1 MSSTA
6 AAAAAGGAAASS
18 GRSESQPWL
27 WLSRRG
33 PFMLK
38 YQKQADRRKVS
49 ALMQREDEKLV
60 KTVTAALPGGNAVSG
75 ADVNAVSD
83 QLLDESESRKVT
95 WSLARLRNWT
105 SG

>member
-33 PFMLK
+33 SAAVGPGATRRAPERSSA
-38 YQKQADRRKVS
+38 ADTAYYDVVRRL
-49 ALMQREDEKLV
+49 AGIG
-60 KTVTAALPGGNAVSG
+60 PG
-75 ADVNAVSD
+75 
-83 QLLDESESRKVT
+83 
-95 WSLARLRNWT
+95 
-105 SG
+105 

>member
-33 PFMLK
+33 
-38 YQKQADRRKVS
+38 S
-49 ALMQREDEKLV
+49 AR
-60 KTVTAALPGGNAVSG
+60 ARPLPATNAP
-75 ADVNAVSD
+75 
-83 QLLDESESRKVT
+83 T
-95 WSLARLRNWT
+95 WS
-105 SG
+105 